1 MILNRNFESRSF
13 TVSNFQSCLFT
24 FADQPH
30 GNRPKKHYK
39 DVLEELAMSTG
50 QKGKRI
56 KPPKP
61 KVEYGTNPRT
71 KKMGHRILNEK
82 TNRYGHWKDG
92 KPELQFFD

>member
-1 MILNRNFESRSF
+1 M
-13 TVSNFQSCLFT
+13 FT

-82 TNRYGHWKDG
+82 TNRYGHWIDG
-92 KPELQFFD
+92 KPELQFFDFD